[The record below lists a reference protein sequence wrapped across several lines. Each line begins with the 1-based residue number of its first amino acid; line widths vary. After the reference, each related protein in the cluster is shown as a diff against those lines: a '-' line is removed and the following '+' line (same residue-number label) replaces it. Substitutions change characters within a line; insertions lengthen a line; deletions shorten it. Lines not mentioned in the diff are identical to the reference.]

1 MPGGFSQLLT
11 SARGFKS
18 SYFVSYFDFGR
29 QLQLTSGH
37 GSLFFYKA
45 KLHTCTPWALSR
57 DTHSVETH
65 SSAMP
70 LRRPQVASGHT
81 LLLHPEH
88 LTMAL
93 IEVHICGTL
102 GDISRTGRS
111 RGFSEQV

>member
-1 MPGGFSQLLT
+1 MAPWRDCLFQLP
-11 SARGFKS
+11 
-18 SYFVSYFDFGR
+18 YF
-29 QLQLTSGH
+29 T
-37 GSLFFYKA
+37 A
-45 KLHTCTPWALSR
+45 KESDPESRHDLLKVTPWALSR

-81 LLLHPEH
+81 LLLHPEY